1 MHACKGGLRC
11 QEFTSAR
18 APMTQDFLRTECI
31 LQPSPHFSNGKLSKS
46 MFPHW
51 NLNDPKPM
59 FPHWNLIGR
68 PTGPRLG
75 SRRCAKEFNMILLA
89 WVPDRATAKPR
100 SLLDAAVKSTYVAM
114 WSSQHVILLQPN
126 FGEYVVSVQD
136 EVGNV
141 VKPKGEPLRVCFE
154 CHRRPQTQTQPLSLR
169 SKR

>member
-1 MHACKGGLRC
+1 MHVRGAPY
-11 QEFTSAR
+11 QEVTSASGSDDTR
-18 APMTQDFLRTECI
+18 LSTNGRHATTF
-31 LQPSPHFSNGKLSKS
+31 PSLLERKLSKP

-51 NLNDPKPM
+51 NLIDPKPM

-154 CHRRPQTQTQPLSLR
+154 CHRRPQTQTQPLPPR